1 MISLRRAWLRSSA
14 LALIVLGLPAHAAG
28 GDRESGEH
36 IARRECAGC
45 HGIGIATGV
54 TIQGVFVPSF
64 SEIARRPFQTRERL
78 KAFVL
83 IPRHPMPGLPLRE
96 DEVRNLV
103 EYIFSLRD

>member
-1 MISLRRAWLRSSA
+1 MRRKVWLRSSVVA
-14 LALIVLGLPAHAAG
+14 LFVLGLPAHAVG
-28 GDRESGEH
+28 GDRESGEQ

-45 HGIGIATGV
+45 HGIGIATGA

-83 IPRHPMPGLPLRE
+83 IPRHPMPGVPLGEGEIR
-96 DEVRNLV
+96 DLV